1 MAQHIECKKER
12 MTMKCRRPS
21 GVLIALVAF
30 LGIAVGLPTSAGAFC
45 NGSFFI
51 TQHGF
56 CSITTTQACGIPSL
70 GDAECPA
77 SETCVNDPRVV
88 NFINP
93 CSPSASPP
101 CNAATARARI
111 KLDLGAGPISATPFK
126 LTVNRVR
133 FDLDCVG
140 SPSLPCTDQGDI
152 VRYLGD
158 ATITSNCAVTAGP
171 VTWVSTTAQ
180 AGDEI
185 GFNPPREGGDPP
197 PSGIHPHT
205 GPAGP

>member
-1 MAQHIECKKER
+1 MSQHIECKKER
-12 MTMKCRRPS
+12 MTMKCCRPS

-77 SETCVNDPRVV
+77 GETCMNDPRVV
-88 NFINP
+88 SFINP

-101 CNAATARARI
+101 CNAATAQARI
-111 KLDLGAGPISATPFK
+111 RLGPRAGPNSASPFTPP
-126 LTVNRVR
+126 VHAA
-133 FDLDCVG
+133 
-140 SPSLPCTDQGDI
+140 PSD
-152 VRYLGD
+152 
-158 ATITSNCAVTAGP
+158 
-171 VTWVSTTAQ
+171 
-180 AGDEI
+180 
-185 GFNPPREGGDPP
+185 
-197 PSGIHPHT
+197 
-205 GPAGP
+205 